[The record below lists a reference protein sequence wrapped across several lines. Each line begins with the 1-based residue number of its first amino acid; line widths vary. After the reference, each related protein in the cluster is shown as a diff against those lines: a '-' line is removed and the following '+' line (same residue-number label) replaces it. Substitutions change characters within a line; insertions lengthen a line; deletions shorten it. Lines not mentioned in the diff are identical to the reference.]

1 MSRSVRD
8 GIGRTSFRTG
18 HEGGP
23 GTSRGHS
30 RPPPSVP
37 RHANRRPCRH
47 PTTRS
52 DLADAMR
59 SRIVGYFAD
68 GLRVL

>member
-1 MSRSVRD
+1 MSRSASD
-8 GIGRTSFRTG
+8 GIGRTSFRT
-18 HEGGP
+18 HESGP
-23 GTSRGHS
+23 GTPRGHS

-37 RHANRRPCRH
+37 RHAKRRPCRH

-59 SRIVGYFAD
+59 SRIVGYSAD